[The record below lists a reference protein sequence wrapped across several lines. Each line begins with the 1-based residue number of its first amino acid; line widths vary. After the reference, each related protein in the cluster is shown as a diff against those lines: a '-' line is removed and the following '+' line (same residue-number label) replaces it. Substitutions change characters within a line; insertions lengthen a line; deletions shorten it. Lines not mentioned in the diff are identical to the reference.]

1 MRILRISSAVGVA
14 ALLLVGALP
23 AAAQQVGIQA
33 PPPEKAPEA
42 RVVTPPLIYETTR
55 PPDADYYPETPRVEH
70 NPAFLE
76 PLAQPYTTPSNS
88 GRKGLA
94 GWTSPT
100 TPVGPS
106 SLYSEWTGVLAVG
119 FSVTWDG
126 PPPTPKRP
134 AP

>member
-1 MRILRISSAVGVA
+1 MRIPRISSAVGVV

-23 AAAQQVGIQA
+23 AAAQQVGI
-33 PPPEKAPEA
+33 
-42 RVVTPPLIYETTR
+42 LIYR
-55 PPDADYYPETPRVEH
+55 LDRLLYA

-76 PLAQPYTTPSNS
+76 PLAQPYTPPTNR

-100 TPVGPS
+100 TPAGPS
-106 SLYSEWTGVLAVG
+106 SMYSEWTGVLAVG